1 MIIKF
6 IDNFLIKI
14 LIVFILYSYKSD
26 ESKLIIMIIS
36 YKSTKKQKNILNLF
50 DDIYTIIYSLL
61 NKVSTIF

>member
-36 YKSTKKQKNILNLF
+36 YKSTKK
-50 DDIYTIIYSLL
+50 
-61 NKVSTIF
+61 